1 MARWDPLYENL
12 EAAQCGDLL
21 TYEAAQEL
29 GFDLQ
34 GGDRWMVGAVRERLW
49 HIGRDLVSEP
59 GVGYRLACGDESVD
73 SGKRR
78 GRRGARVLRQA
89 ATLTSA
95 AAAVGGLTRYEAQKV
110 EDHAQFMRRLADR
123 VSRRRL

>member
-12 EAAQCGDLL
+12 EVADCGDLI
-21 TYEAAQEL
+21 TYEAAEEL
-29 GFDLQ
+29 GFNLRD
-34 GGDRWMVGAVRERLW
+34 GDRWMVSAVRERLW
-49 HIGRDLVSEP
+49 HIGRDLVAEN
-59 GVGYRLACGDESVD
+59 GVGYRLVCGDESVD

-95 AAAVGGLTRYEAQKV
+95 AAAVGGLTRYESQKV
-110 EDHAQFMRRLADR
+110 EDHALFLRRLADR
-123 VSRRRL
+123 VSRRRI